1 MSTSFYD
8 LNINNIYEINK
19 FQNTPIKIIDNPDNK
34 NVFKNDLNEINIYKR
49 LFQNNKDKKY
59 YENILSTDIKQNKAE
74 KEQVDEKNKKLNL
87 YTDKKNF
94 KLNLKNLLNEMKQEA
109 KNKGLSYNKFLDK
122 SKSIKNMN
130 YKYNKY
136 NEIKRGSVKK
146 LGDTFKSNS
155 IDIIYNNPYNKNLVY
170 KSKSK
175 KNINENNINNIT
187 TKFNNNKKNY
197 LPLKEY
203 NNLFSIN
210 DNYKSKSVRRKLS
223 DNLFNHNKELKFNYN
238 IKKPSILK
246 EIISFNNL
254 QDSLKDIFDVD
265 FNQPQKNLKSRN
277 IIINNL
283 EDIKQNERIEEEKNN
298 ISINKINT
306 IDYDLSPLQRLEIK
320 KKIENII
327 PRKDEKNKTKRLE
340 NKINFSGKIK
350 EINKKIENK
359 SKVKEIISDDE
370 LKEYYIT
377 NCDVVLEYSYK
388 EEINLLKRNH
398 MEDKGKSISN
408 FNHDPNKILF
418 CLFDGHG
425 GDSVSNFLQKNFGKY
440 MKKYIKEMEI
450 HCLRE
455 IDFDEMF
462 EKIDQKLKELNYYEV
477 GSTASIIYIIKIG
490 YKRILYCVNI
500 GDSRCILTQ
509 NNCSRKLSYDDL
521 ANDNYE
527 SNRINN
533 EGGLIIN
540 GRVSGKLMVTRAF
553 GDWEQKSFGVIS
565 SPHITKIE
573 INAEHKYV
581 IMASDGVWDVM
592 DDLEVYSLS
601 LETEN
606 SKELCNGI
614 INNSLDKGSQDNIS
628 CFVIKLND

>member
-1 MSTSFYD
+1 
-8 LNINNIYEINK
+8 
-19 FQNTPIKIIDNPDNK
+19 
-34 NVFKNDLNEINIYKR
+34 
-49 LFQNNKDKKY
+49 
-59 YENILSTDIKQNKAE
+59 
-74 KEQVDEKNKKLNL
+74 
-87 YTDKKNF
+87 
-94 KLNLKNLLNEMKQEA
+94 MKQEE

-606 SKELCNGI
+606 SKELCNEI

>member
-94 KLNLKNLLNEMKQEA
+94 KLNLKNLLNEMKQEE

-606 SKELCNGI
+606 SKELCNEI